1 LESPR
6 SRTNSSKVF
15 EITTSIHTA
24 NAHQIHRRGVEL
36 SIFET
41 NLGSIT
47 RMITTTH
54 PQSFNIL
61 LKSTKELLEE
71 DIAKA
76 WEELS
81 TLY

>member
-1 LESPR
+1 
-6 SRTNSSKVF
+6 V
-15 EITTSIHTA
+15 
-24 NAHQIHRRGVEL
+24 RGLEL